1 MKLERRRHSR
11 LLPKETTFAALGRK
25 YTRVGKIKDI
35 SIGGL
40 SFEYIVGEDTK
51 QQPSQV
57 DIFMTGDVFHIYDV
71 PCKLIYDI
79 DIQVPHVKNN
89 YVKILTTRRCGVQF
103 GELNEED
110 RFQLELFLEAHII
123 GFA

>member
-1 MKLERRRHSR
+1 
-11 LLPKETTFAALGRK
+11 
-25 YTRVGKIKDI
+25 
-35 SIGGL
+35 
-40 SFEYIVGEDTK
+40 
-51 QQPSQV
+51 
-57 DIFMTGDVFHIYDV
+57 MTGDVFHIYDV